1 MKKTK
6 LVDAPKELKC
16 DPAKMLFWTGL
27 KAGAVKVSLIKNAA
41 VTHLAAYSGSSA
53 GCFALM
59 NYKDP
64 PAYQGDVTNS
74 MHFFIVIASDHR
86 LQTMLELAV
95 TREESVDIL
104 CSKFNKPPSGP
115 WNGIWE
121 EGLDV
126 YSLLQVTTHYSGL
139 YGG

>member
-6 LVDAPKELKC
+6 LVDVPKELSF
-16 DPAKMLFWTGL
+16 DPGKMLFWSSPKVGD
-27 KAGAVKVSLIKNAA
+27 VKVSLIKNAA

-64 PAYQGDVTNS
+64 PAYQGDVSCT

-95 TREESVDIL
+95 TIEESVDIV
-104 CSKFNKPPSGP
+104 CRKFKKSPAGP